1 MPLRGTRMVSPKV
14 HAADRRK
21 LNESAGIP
29 EVLFLIPAKY
39 LPLIINE
46 ISNIVELVLPRLLI
60 LECFHYRP
68 RHNAYFELFCQLL
81 ISVQKIVPLRTEGKE
96 SRVFG
101 HPVCEMIFGEDG
113 EVGTF
118 RSGGS
123 YEVGRFGEIVRRV
136 EGLGGDDQFC
146 GREDGSDMMDVGGPW
161 GGAG

>member
-1 MPLRGTRMVSPKV
+1 MGTLGVPSRGTRMVSPKV
-14 HAADRRK
+14 HAAEGEAKRK

-46 ISNIVELVLPRLLI
+46 ISNIVQLVLPRLLI
-60 LECFHYRP
+60 LKCFHYRP

-96 SRVFG
+96 SRVFR
-101 HPVCEMIFGEDG
+101 HPVCEMIFREDG

-123 YEVGRFGEIVRRV
+123 YEVGRFGKIVRGV
-136 EGLGGDDQFC
+136 EGLGGDDQ
-146 GREDGSDMMDVGGPW
+146 SVGVKMGVI
-161 GGAG
+161 